1 MPDSFDLLET
11 NFFEHPFQRYAD
23 TRYFFPGVKE
33 QRKVL
38 SVASDFIY
46 DNSDPSKN
54 LGVFAGPS
62 GGGKSMLAMKIAQTK
77 YSASNIGQIF
87 GMYMNTNTLTEPR
100 HFLMA
105 LIETLS
111 LPSSRSNANRI
122 ESIFE
127 RLQEGNDQLLIVLDG
142 PPVDQEYLTQ
152 LLEWSVEHQRK
163 IKAVVFL
170 QDLNNLTSNIG
181 GLNRFLGQY
190 LTYSAPSVPEIA
202 SMLFWRCLAAGHPD
216 PTALFP
222 EEEFGRIAQKANGSL
237 SEALNLANQQF
248 EALLGAQNDRGI
260 LTNFRKWK
268 I

>member
-1 MPDSFDLLET
+1 MIDSFQLLQAG
-11 NFFEHPFQRYAD
+11 FFEHPFQRYAD
-23 TRYFFPGVKE
+23 TRYFYPGVSE

-62 GGGKSMLAMKIAQTK
+62 GGGKSMLAMKIAQTH
-77 YSASNIGQIF
+77 YTSPDVGQIF

-105 LIETLS
+105 LVDTLT

-122 ESIFE
+122 DSIFE

-152 LLEWSVEHQRK
+152 LLEWSVENSKK
-163 IKAVVFL
+163 IKTVVFL
-170 QDLNNLTSNIG
+170 QDINNVTSNIG
-181 GLNRFLGQY
+181 ALSQFLGLYVPFRQPTQSELVNLLY
-190 LTYSAPSVPEIA
+190 YRMLSAGNLDAKSLISEDEMRDLTNAHGTSI
-202 SMLFWRCLAAGHPD
+202 
-216 PTALFP
+216 
-222 EEEFGRIAQKANGSL
+222 
-237 SEALNLANQQF
+237 SEALRAASDLMVP
-248 EALLGAQNDRGI
+248 
-260 LTNFRKWK
+260 KWYF
-268 I
+268 

>member
-1 MPDSFDLLET
+1 MPDSFELLQAS
-11 NFFEHPFQRYAD
+11 FFEHPFLRYAD
-23 TRYFFPGVKE
+23 TRYFYPGVKE

-62 GGGKSMLAMKIAQTK
+62 GGGKSMLAMKIAQTH
-77 YSASNIGQIF
+77 YSVPNIGQIF

-105 LIETLS
+105 LIETLG

-127 RLQEGNDQLLIVLDG
+127 RLEEGNDQLLIVLDG

-152 LLEWSVEHQRK
+152 LLEWSVENNKK
-163 IKAVVFL
+163 IKTLIFL
-170 QDLNNLTSNIG
+170 QDINNVTSNIG
-181 GLNRFLGQY
+181 ALSQFLGLYVPFRQPTHAE
-190 LTYSAPSVPEIA
+190 LTELLYYRMFAAGNPDPKSVISEDEMSKLIA
-202 SMLFWRCLAAGHPD
+202 SHGSSIAECLAAATDH
-216 PTALFP
+216 L
-222 EEEFGRIAQKANGSL
+222 EV
-237 SEALNLANQQF
+237 
-248 EALLGAQNDRGI
+248 
-260 LTNFRKWK
+260 
-268 I
+268 